1 MWNLEKWYRWTGL
14 QDRNKVTDVE
24 NKRMDTKG
32 GKRVEGGGV
41 CDELGDWDWHV
52 YTNMYKIDN

>member
-14 QDRNKVTDVE
+14 QGRNRDTDVE

-32 GKRVEGGGV
+32 GKAGV
-41 CDELGDWDWHV
+41 WVVVVVGCIGRLGLTYIH
-52 YTNMYKIDN
+52 